1 MTRAEAIERAASLQ
15 DGKYTCDNLA
25 LHRRIAE
32 TAYDA
37 ALIAGL
43 ERAVRVIGARGT
55 VEEAQYGLMIAKSLI
70 RAEITRL
77 KGAKAK

>member
-1 MTRAEAIERAASLQ
+1 MTRAEAIERARYEPLSDPKA
-15 DGKYTCDNLA
+15 NLER
-25 LHRRIAE
+25 L
-32 TAYDA
+32 YDA